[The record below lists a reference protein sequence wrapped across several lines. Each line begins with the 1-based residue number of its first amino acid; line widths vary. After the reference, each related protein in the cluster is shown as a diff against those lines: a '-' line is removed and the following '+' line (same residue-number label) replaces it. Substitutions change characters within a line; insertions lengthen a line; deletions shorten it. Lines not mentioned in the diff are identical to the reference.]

1 MSLVYETLTQYL
13 PAKRK
18 TTPSGW
24 TSFNA
29 PCCIHNG
36 DSADK
41 RQRGGLIT
49 NGDGGVSYH
58 CFNCGYKA
66 SWQQG
71 RNLSGKMRRLL
82 AWLNTPD
89 DVINKLALTVMQ
101 ENEGIQIKQ
110 PLVELPKFN
119 TVPLPESARKLQ
131 DWADY
136 CALEPGGMDKNLVK
150 IFEYMRD
157 RNLYLDDTSYYWT
170 PELGYRDRLIVPF
183 YYEKRI
189 VGWTARTIQPSK
201 QPKYMSEQQPGF
213 VYGLDEQGPNK
224 VFTIVCE
231 GPLDAIHIDGVA
243 LLGSEIK
250 DQQAMLINRVGK
262 QIIVVPDRDD
272 AGTKLIDQAI
282 ELGWSVS
289 LPDWA
294 DNINDIGD
302 AVAKYGRL
310 YTLYSIVNAAE
321 SNELKIRLRSKKW
334 LHGLNV

>member
-1 MSLVYETLTQYL
+1 MSIVFDTLTQYL
-13 PAKRK
+13 PPKRK

-41 RQRGGLIT
+41 RQRGGLIS
-49 NGDGGVSYH
+49 NGDDGVSYH
-58 CFNCGYKA
+58 CFNCGFKC
-66 SWQQG
+66 SWQPG

-82 AWLNTPD
+82 QWLNAPD
-89 DVINKLALTVMQ
+89 DTINKLALTVMQ
-101 ENEGIQIKQ
+101 ENEGIQTTQ
-110 PLVELPKFN
+110 QLVELPTFK
-119 TVPLPESARKLQ
+119 TVPLPDDAIKIADITEFNKYSLAILEYMSARGL
-131 DWADY
+131 
-136 CALEPGGMDKNLVK
+136 N
-150 IFEYMRD
+150 
-157 RNLYLDDTSYYWT
+157 LDDTDYYWS
-170 PELGYRDRLIVPF
+170 PSLGYRDRLIIPF
-183 YYEKRI
+183 LYEKRI
-189 VGWTARTIQPSK
+189 VGWTARTVQSDK

-213 VYGLDEQGPNK
+213 VYGLDEQGHNK
-224 VFTIVCE
+224 VFCIVCE
-231 GPLDAIHIDGVA
+231 GPMDAIHIDGVA
-243 LLGSEIK
+243 LLGSEVK

-294 DNINDIGD
+294 DGVNDIGD

-310 YTLYSIVNAAE
+310 YTLYTIVNNAE

-334 LHGLNV
+334 LHGLES

>member
-1 MSLVYETLTQYL
+1 MSIVFDTLTQYL
-13 PAKRK
+13 PPKRK

-41 RQRGGLIT
+41 RQRGGLIS
-49 NGDGGVSYH
+49 NGDEGVSYH
-58 CFNCGYKA
+58 CFNCGFKC
-66 SWQQG
+66 SWQPG
-71 RNLSGKMRRLL
+71 RNLSGKMRKLL
-82 AWLNTPD
+82 QWLNAPD
-89 DVINKLALTVMQ
+89 DTINKLALTVMQ
-101 ENEGIQIKQ
+101 ENEGVQTTQ
-110 PLVELPKFN
+110 QLVELPKFN
-119 TVPLPESARKLQ
+119 TVPLPDDAVKIADITEFNKYSMAVLEYMSARGL
-131 DWADY
+131 
-136 CALEPGGMDKNLVK
+136 N
-150 IFEYMRD
+150 
-157 RNLYLDDTSYYWT
+157 LDDTDYYWSSS
-170 PELGYRDRLIVPF
+170 LGYRDRLIIPF

-189 VGWTARTIQPSK
+189 VGWTARTVQSDK

-213 VYGLDEQGPNK
+213 VYGLDEQGHNK
-224 VFTIVCE
+224 IFCIVCE
-231 GPLDAIHIDGVA
+231 GPMDALHVDGVA

-262 QIIVVPDRDD
+262 EVIVVPDKDE
-272 AGTKLIDQAI
+272 AGAKLIDQAI

-294 DNINDIGD
+294 DDINDIGD

-310 YTLYSIVNAAE
+310 YTLYSIVNNAE

-334 LHGLNV
+334 LNGLKT

>member
-1 MSLVYETLTQYL
+1 MSIVYDTLTQYL
-13 PAKRK
+13 PPKRK

-41 RQRGGLIT
+41 RQRGGLIS
-49 NGDGGVSYH
+49 NGDEGVSYH
-58 CFNCGYKA
+58 CFNCGFKC
-66 SWQQG
+66 SWQPG
-71 RNLSGKMRRLL
+71 RNLSGKMRKLL
-82 AWLNTPD
+82 QWLNAPD
-89 DVINKLALTVMQ
+89 DTINKLALTVMQ
-101 ENEGIQIKQ
+101 ENEGVQTTQ
-110 PLVELPKFN
+110 QLVELPKFN
-119 TVPLPESARKLQ
+119 TVPLPDDAVKIADITEFNKYSMAVLEYMSARGL
-131 DWADY
+131 
-136 CALEPGGMDKNLVK
+136 N
-150 IFEYMRD
+150 
-157 RNLYLDDTSYYWT
+157 LDDTDYYWSSS
-170 PELGYRDRLIVPF
+170 LGYRDRLIIPF

-189 VGWTARTIQPSK
+189 VGWTARTVQSDK

-224 VFTIVCE
+224 VFIIVCE
-231 GPLDAIHIDGVA
+231 GPMDALHVDGVA

-250 DQQAMLINRVGK
+250 DQQSMLINRVGK
-262 QIIVVPDRDD
+262 EVIVVPDKDE
-272 AGTKLIDQAI
+272 AGAKLIDQAI

-294 DNINDIGD
+294 DDINDIGD

-310 YTLYSIVNAAE
+310 YTLYSIVNNAE

-334 LHGLNV
+334 LNGLKT

>member
-1 MSLVYETLTQYL
+1 MSIVFDTLTQYL
-13 PAKRK
+13 PPKRK

-41 RQRGGLIT
+41 RQRGGLIS
-49 NGDGGVSYH
+49 NGDEGVSYH
-58 CFNCGYKA
+58 CFNCGFKC
-66 SWQQG
+66 SWQPG
-71 RNLSGKMRRLL
+71 RNLSGKMRKLL
-82 AWLNTPD
+82 QWLNAPD
-89 DVINKLALTVMQ
+89 DTINKLALTVMQ
-101 ENEGIQIKQ
+101 ENEGVQTTQ
-110 PLVELPKFN
+110 QLVELPKFN
-119 TVPLPESARKLQ
+119 TVPLPDDAVKIADITEFNKYSMAVLEYMSARGL
-131 DWADY
+131 
-136 CALEPGGMDKNLVK
+136 N
-150 IFEYMRD
+150 
-157 RNLYLDDTSYYWT
+157 LDDTDYYWSSS
-170 PELGYRDRLIVPF
+170 LGYRDRLIIPF

-189 VGWTARTIQPSK
+189 VGWTARTVQSDK

-224 VFTIVCE
+224 VFIIVCE
-231 GPLDAIHIDGVA
+231 GPMDALHVDGVA

-262 QIIVVPDRDD
+262 EVIVVPDKDE
-272 AGTKLIDQAI
+272 AGAKLIDQAI

-294 DNINDIGD
+294 DDINDIGD

-310 YTLYSIVNAAE
+310 YTLYSIVNNAE

-334 LHGLNV
+334 LNGLKT

>member
-1 MSLVYETLTQYL
+1 MSIVYDTLIQYL
-13 PAKRK
+13 PPKRK

-41 RQRGGLIT
+41 RQRGGLIS
-49 NGDGGVSYH
+49 NGDEGVSYH
-58 CFNCGYKA
+58 CFNCGFKC
-66 SWQQG
+66 SWQPG
-71 RNLSGKMRRLL
+71 RNLSGKMRKLL
-82 AWLNTPD
+82 QWLNAPD
-89 DVINKLALTVMQ
+89 DIINKLALTVMQ
-101 ENEGIQIKQ
+101 ENEGVQTTQQI
-110 PLVELPKFN
+110 VELPTFK
-119 TVPLPESARKLQ
+119 TVPLPESARKIQ

-136 CALEPGGMDKNLVK
+136 CALEPGGMDKNLIK

-157 RNLYLDDTSYYWT
+157 RNLYLDDTDYYWT

-183 YYEKRI
+183 FYEKRI
-189 VGWTARTIQPSK
+189 VGWTARTVKTDK

-231 GPLDAIHIDGVA
+231 GPLDALHIDGVA

-262 QIIVVPDRDD
+262 QIIVVPDKDE
-272 AGTKLIDQAI
+272 AGLKLIDQAI

-289 LPDWA
+289 LPEWA
-294 DNINDIGD
+294 DGVNDIGD
-302 AVAKYGRL
+302 AVNKYGRL
-310 YTLYSIVNAAE
+310 YTLNSIVNNAE
-321 SNELKIRLRSKKW
+321 SNELKIRLRSKKC
-334 LHGLNV
+334 

>member
-1 MSLVYETLTQYL
+1 MSIVYDTLIQYL

-41 RQRGGLIT
+41 RQRGGLIS
-49 NGDGGVSYH
+49 NADDGVSYH
-58 CFNCGYKA
+58 CFNCGFKA

-71 RNLSGKMRRLL
+71 RNLSGKMRKLL
-82 AWLNTPD
+82 QWLNTPD
-89 DVINKLALTVMQ
+89 DIINKLALTVMQ
-101 ENEGIQIKQ
+101 ENEGFTITQQ
-110 PLVELPKFN
+110 LVELPKFN
-119 TVPLPESARKLQ
+119 TVPLPDDA
-131 DWADY
+131 
-136 CALEPGGMDKNLVK
+136 VK
-150 IFEYMRD
+150 ITDITDFSKYSMSVLEYMSVRGL
-157 RNLYLDDTSYYWT
+157 NLDDTDYYWS
-170 PELGYRDRLIVPF
+170 PSLGYRDRLIIPF

-189 VGWTARTIQPSK
+189 VGWTARTVHADK

-213 VYGLDEQGPNK
+213 VYGLDEQGYNK
-224 VFTIVCE
+224 VFCIVCE
-231 GPLDAIHIDGVA
+231 GPMDAIHIDGVA

-250 DQQAMLINRVGK
+250 DQQAMLINKVDK
-262 QIIVVPDRDD
+262 QIIVVPDRDE
-272 AGTKLIDQAI
+272 AGSKLIDQAI

-289 LPDWA
+289 LPEWSD
-294 DNINDIGD
+294 DINDIGD

-310 YTLYSIVNAAE
+310 YTLYSIVNNAE

-334 LHGLNV
+334 LSGLKK

>member
-1 MSLVYETLTQYL
+1 MSIVYDTLIQYL
-13 PAKRK
+13 PPKRK

-41 RQRGGLIT
+41 RQRGGLIS
-49 NGDGGVSYH
+49 NGDEGVSYH
-58 CFNCGYKA
+58 CFNCGFKC
-66 SWQQG
+66 SWQPG

-82 AWLNTPD
+82 QWLNAPD
-89 DVINKLALTVMQ
+89 DTINKLALTVMQ
-101 ENEGIQIKQ
+101 ENEGIQTTQ
-110 PLVELPKFN
+110 QLVELPTFK
-119 TVPLPESARKLQ
+119 TVPLPDDAIKI
-131 DWADY
+131 ADITEFNKY
-136 CALEPGGMDKNLVK
+136 SLAIL
-150 IFEYMRD
+150 EYMSTRGL
-157 RNLYLDDTSYYWT
+157 NLDDTDYYWS
-170 PELGYRDRLIVPF
+170 PSLGYRDRLIIPF
-183 YYEKRI
+183 LYEKRI
-189 VGWTARTIQPSK
+189 VGWTARTVLPDK

-231 GPLDAIHIDGVA
+231 GPMDAIHIDGTA
-243 LLGSEIK
+243 LLGSEVK

-262 QIIVVPDRDD
+262 QIIVVPDRDQ
-272 AGTKLIDQAI
+272 AGAKLIDQAI
-282 ELGWSVS
+282 DLGWSVS

-294 DNINDIGD
+294 DDVNDIGD

-310 YTLYSIVNAAE
+310 YTLYSIVNNAE

-334 LHGLNV
+334 SSGLNV